1 MSAIG
6 RRRVLALSLVLT
18 GGLAGCV
25 TRAQRRPPWTD
36 PRWPGDT
43 DLLLLG
49 EQHDA
54 AAHQA
59 LAAEIVGAL
68 ADRDRLQALVVEMAE
83 QGRSSAGLARDA
95 DEAAVRAALAWDDRG
110 WPWSRYGPIVLRAL
124 RAGVPVH
131 GGNLP
136 RAALRATMA
145 DAALDASVDADWHRT
160 LADDVRDGH
169 CGLLPAAQ
177 LPGMTR
183 VQIARDRAMAETLA
197 AAAGAGRVVVMVAG
211 ANHVDATRGVPR
223 HLQAIAP
230 GLRLRTL
237 RFGAGAAPGDTTPG
251 FDETWPTPE
260 VARDDPCIGL
270 AERFPPQR

>member
-6 RRRVLALSLVLT
+6 RRRVLVLPLVLI
-18 GGLAGCV
+18 GLAAGCAA
-25 TRAQRRPPWTD
+25 RAGRPPWND
-36 PRWPGDT
+36 SRWPGET

-54 AAHQA
+54 VEHQH
-59 LAAEIVGAL
+59 LAADIVGAL
-68 ADRDRLQALVVEMAE
+68 AERGRLQALVIEMAE
-83 QGRSSAGLARDA
+83 RGRGTTGLARDA
-95 DEAAVRAALAWDDRG
+95 DEAAVRAALGWNERG

-124 RAGVPVH
+124 RAGVPVQ

-136 RAALRATMA
+136 RDALRAAMA
-145 DAALDASVDADWHRT
+145 DAALDASVDPDWHRR

-169 CGLLPAAQ
+169 CGLLPAAR

-197 AAAGAGRVVVMVAG
+197 AAARAGRVVVLVAG

-223 HLQAIAP
+223 HLQALAP
-230 GLRLRTL
+230 ALRLRTL
-237 RFGAGAAPGDTTPG
+237 HFAAGAAPGDSTVG
-251 FDETWPTPE
+251 FDETWPTPK
-260 VARDDPCIGL
+260 VARDDPCVGL
-270 AERFPPQR
+270 AERLAPQR